1 MAKLKKQEL
10 SLEALQMVAARFRI
24 LGDPM
29 RLRLLQALQGGEQ
42 SVGALTEAVETTQPN
57 VSKHLKLMQDA
68 GLVARRQEGNTV
80 FYSIADPLVFELCE
94 LVCNSLQE
102 QLTAT
107 ANLFSPQR
115 SPAKK

>member
-1 MAKLKKQEL
+1 MANLKNKAL
-10 SLEALQMVAARFRI
+10 SPEALHMVAGRFRL

-29 RLRLLQALQGGEQ
+29 RLRLLQTLQGGEQ
-42 SVGALTEAVETTQPN
+42 SVGALTEAVEATQPN
-57 VSKHLKLMQDA
+57 VSKHLKLLQDA

-80 FYSIADPLVFELCE
+80 FYSIADALVFELCE

-107 ANLFSPQR
+107 ASWFGPQR
-115 SPAKK
+115 RKTHR

>member
-1 MAKLKKQEL
+1 MATLKNKTL
-10 SLEALQMVAARFRI
+10 SVEALQMVASRFRL

-29 RLRLLQALQGGEQ
+29 RLRLLQSLQSGEQ

-57 VSKHLKLMQDA
+57 ASKHLKLLQDA

-107 ANLFSPQR
+107 ASLFGALR
-115 SPAKK
+115 TKGKR